1 MGPLLIFPN
10 WRSCMEIVETLRKL
24 AGDLRK
30 AAEIYAEYHKGE
42 ELDSEKIRDFL
53 IFYGRRDSLK
63 GAANG

>member
-1 MGPLLIFPN
+1 
-10 WRSCMEIVETLRKL
+10 MEIAETLRKL

-30 AAEIYAEYHKGE
+30 AAEKVTECAQGE

-53 IFYGRRDSLK
+53 IFYGRRDSTR

>member
-1 MGPLLIFPN
+1 
-10 WRSCMEIVETLRKL
+10 MEIAETLRKL

-30 AAEIYAEYHKGE
+30 AAEKIAEYPQGE

-53 IFYGRRDSLK
+53 IFYGRRDSAK